1 MGLRSRPASMR
12 IVVEEEEEEEGSRVV
27 VGMVRRASK

>member
-1 MGLRSRPASMR
+1 MGLRSRPVSMR